1 MQLVEC
7 VPNLSEGSRQDVIA
21 MFAQAVTETRGVVLL
36 DRTSDADH
44 DRSVLTFAGPPDA
57 VLAAMRALAIE
68 AVARIDMRTQ
78 HGRHPRIGALDVVP
92 FVPLGDT
99 PMDTCIGLAR
109 DFGAWLAARFEVPVF
124 LYARAATRPDRQVLA
139 DIRRPGF
146 EGLAAALAA
155 TDGAPDFGP
164 ARPHP
169 TAGATVVGARPFL
182 VAWNIELETRDIALA
197 RRIATAIR
205 ERDGGCRAVQALGV
219 PLESAGC
226 VQVSMNLLDHERTPM
241 WRVLERV
248 RALASDADVEVRDSE
263 LIGLAPVRA
272 FLDTADH
279 IGVDRSLA
287 LEARVLEAAR
297 WLAIRDASPGM
308 ALELPTRGRYARLG
322 ADALLQDDHGRLLRD
337 GRDGDVEPR
346 HRLRVG
352 DAHLLEESL
361 QRGRA
366 LVLVA
371 DRHGDDQVRI
381 EAGCELRGTRRGEGP
396 AHGDAGDLDV
406 ADVAQH
412 LLGQHVSNIAEVDG
426 VESVHLEHERG
437 VAAPFRALGLVAEGA
452 DPRDQ
457 HLVDLVLARRID
469 GERALE
475 AGGADDAQHG
485 RAECPRRPVVAGS
498 HTRPVRV
505 TVGADVSGQATSGRS
520 GDRSIG
526 VRHDHALTT
535 LEADAG
541 ISEPGDLHG
550 PDGATCSG
558 TAGDGARA
566 EHPGHGTRG
575 ACPIGAP
582 RSEGGRGNRECVS
595 VPLQQGIDAG
605 VKAPAARR

>member
-7 VPNLSEGSRQDVIA
+7 VPNLSEGSRQDVID

-36 DRTSDADH
+36 DRTWDADH
-44 DRSVLTFAGPPDA
+44 DRSVLTFAGAPDA
-57 VLAAMRALAIE
+57 VLAAIRALAIE

-109 DFGAWLAARFEVPVF
+109 DFGAWLATRFELPVF

-146 EGLAAALAA
+146 EGLATALAA

-205 ERDGGCRAVQALGV
+205 ERDGGLPAVQALGV

-248 RALASDADVEVRDSE
+248 RELASDADVKVRDSE

-279 IGVDRSLA
+279 IGVNRYLA
-287 LEARVLEAAR
+287 IEARVLEAAN

-308 ALELPTRGRYARLG
+308 ALELRLAPG
-322 ADALLQDDHGRLLRD
+322 MHG
-337 GRDGDVEPR
+337 
-346 HRLRVG
+346 
-352 DAHLLEESL
+352 
-361 QRGRA
+361 
-366 LVLVA
+366 
-371 DRHGDDQVRI
+371 
-381 EAGCELRGTRRGEGP
+381 
-396 AHGDAGDLDV
+396 
-406 ADVAQH
+406 
-412 LLGQHVSNIAEVDG
+412 
-426 VESVHLEHERG
+426 
-437 VAAPFRALGLVAEGA
+437 
-452 DPRDQ
+452 
-457 HLVDLVLARRID
+457 
-469 GERALE
+469 
-475 AGGADDAQHG
+475 
-485 RAECPRRPVVAGS
+485 
-498 HTRPVRV
+498 
-505 TVGADVSGQATSGRS
+505 
-520 GDRSIG
+520 
-526 VRHDHALTT
+526 
-535 LEADAG
+535 
-541 ISEPGDLHG
+541 
-550 PDGATCSG
+550 
-558 TAGDGARA
+558 
-566 EHPGHGTRG
+566 
-575 ACPIGAP
+575 
-582 RSEGGRGNRECVS
+582 
-595 VPLQQGIDAG
+595 
-605 VKAPAARR
+605 